1 MGKFN
6 LASMLTARKIKP
18 KVDQQGREMKQNNG
32 CIKSKKRLEAMTL
45 IEVLLTLVI
54 IATLTTIAYPS
65 YQNQLIKGTR
75 HLALSDLSRL
85 QLELENRY
93 DNGYISAQNALLS
106 AGVCLICQTDS
117 NDYLISI
124 SASVNS
130 YLISAQP
137 QGKQQQDPCLSTPG
151 QSITLDHSGYGSPT
165 ACW

>member
-1 MGKFN
+1 M
-6 LASMLTARKIKP
+6 R
-18 KVDQQGREMKQNNG
+18 QRNG

-75 HLALSDLSRL
+75 HLMLSDLSRL

-93 DNGYISAQNALLS
+93 DNGYVSAKNALLS
-106 AGVCLICQTDS
+106 AGVCLVCQTDS
-117 NDYLISI
+117 SDYLISV
-124 SASVNS
+124 SAGVNS

-137 QGKQQQDPCLSTPG
+137 QGKQLQDPCFSSSD
-151 QSITLDHSGYGSPT
+151 QSITLDHSGYGSPI